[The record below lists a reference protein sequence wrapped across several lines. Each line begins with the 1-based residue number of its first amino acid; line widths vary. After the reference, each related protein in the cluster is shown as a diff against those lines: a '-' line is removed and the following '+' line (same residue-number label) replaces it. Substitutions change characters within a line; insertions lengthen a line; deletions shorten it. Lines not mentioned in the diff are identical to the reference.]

1 MGQSSGRRCPRPPL
15 ARHAQVVF
23 EKSNSLGNSAWAQ
36 SFLARNLLSA
46 GHLQEAQTAAAKAV
60 SLSQKYGG
68 RTTGF
73 EAVLADARVKAKSRN
88 EVGARK
94 ELDAML
100 ASARKY
106 GYLSYEFQARLAL
119 GEIELE
125 SGSPSAETRLRS
137 LENEAR
143 LKGMLLI
150 ADEAAALLKRA
161 ETSSGAV

>member
-1 MGQSSGRRCPRPPL
+1 
-15 ARHAQVVF
+15 
-23 EKSNSLGNSAWAQ
+23 
-36 SFLARNLLSA
+36 
-46 GHLQEAQTAAAKAV
+46 
-60 SLSQKYGG
+60 
-68 RTTGF
+68 
-73 EAVLADARVKAKSRN
+73 
-88 EVGARK
+88 
-94 ELDAML
+94 ML